1 MNVIVASLDTS
12 RLMRALAQFPGQT
25 QATQDKLLNDNV
37 RLLISSSGDVPGIVQ
52 ILPPSSKGV
61 SGIAAKKQGEKAV
74 TRDIARVYKTPGGV
88 YADIKAKGEHGL
100 AKSYWNAYKRQDFAA
115 MAEIAKSVP
124 GLPSYFKDHRAFDG
138 GAEHL
143 KRRGSDGRVKKKN
156 PSFVITTP
164 ASLKAYR
171 RRKLKNVGLLASAVP
186 RAYNGRYGALKGV
199 PAWVRRHAGKG
210 GFVREEKSRA
220 GRTVIIGMT
229 SSFVSDLQRPFNYV
243 LKYRLAAIDRQLPYM
258 ARQLEK
264 QLDAHLNA

>member
-37 RLLISSSGDVPGIVQ
+37 RLLISSSGNVPGIVQ
-52 ILPPSSKGV
+52 ILPPNSQGV
-61 SGIAAKKQGEKAV
+61 SGTAAKKQGETAVNRDLKRVYANPSEVYKAILAVGAHGIGAAYWAAFKRKDTAAMERLAKAV
-74 TRDIARVYKTPGGV
+74 PA
-88 YADIKAKGEHGL
+88 
-100 AKSYWNAYKRQDFAA
+100 
-115 MAEIAKSVP
+115 
-124 GLPSYFKDHRAFDG
+124 LPSYFKDHRAFDG

-143 KRRGSDGRVKKKN
+143 KRRGRDGRVKGKN

-210 GFVREEKSRA
+210 GFVREEKGRA

-229 SSFVSDLQRPFNYV
+229 SSFVSDLQRRFNYV
-243 LKYRLAAIDRQLPYM
+243 LKYRLTAIDRQLPYM

-264 QLDAHLNA
+264 QLEAHLNA